1 MAINGITS
9 STGQISIVIEDDST
23 DTTDVEALQDR
34 MMNNL
39 GGGSPFSDI
48 CCIFRV
54 PQVLRRHNPKAY
66 TPDVVSIGPFHRGGT
81 PFQRMEK
88 VKQCIYAMTFCYYKN
103 RIPWFLLNCLYTLTL
118 DPKDD
123 PSLRKL
129 MLTVFSS
136 HHQLAHNCRSYL
148 RHLNHNVHDED
159 DDDGKIL
166 HILDL
171 IRTSIVFPFKDQF
184 DLSFYDSETEL
195 MHHAL
200 ALSEAGVSFR
210 RASSTRSIM
219 NIEFKDG
226 TLAIPQLAIGEL
238 TDSLF
243 RNLIA
248 FEQCYPGHSHKIT
261 SYAVLM
267 DNLIGS
273 SKDMEFLCE
282 KKIIDNWL
290 SAEDA
295 SKFFV
300 KLYYD
305 TVLDKF
311 YYGGL
316 CSKLNKHYDHKWKM
330 WREKFKR
337 TCCSDPWKFLS
348 LTAAFILLHLTLL
361 QTIYTILQAYDK
373 EINVEALENNISA
386 KLHCDS
392 PVSAKC
398 CIFRVP
404 QVIRRQNTK
413 AYHPDVVAIGP
424 FHDRGSKHFR
434 PMENV
439 KLWYLRNLL
448 LRKNINLKT
457 LIQGINVIEFEKHA
471 LEFYAEPLDHLNKN
485 DFIEMMI
492 LDDVA
497 SDGDSI
503 VNIELE
509 DRVYNNFRPPFYSLK
524 RQFLHPATSLSEA
537 GVVFRMDSSDRNSIM
552 NIEFEDGVFTIPP
565 LVIGE
570 LTESLFRNLIAFEQ
584 CYHGCSHK
592 VTSYV
597 VLMDNLIASQ
607 KDMNLFCEKNIITT
621 NWRSAELD
629 AYQFFNK
636 LYNDTSLKQFL
647 YDGLCY
653 QVNEHYQVAQD
664 KKLQRMRRE
673 LRTTA
678 QLKRNYLTWNVTSTS
693 LWKVTSLIAASVL
706 LGVTIVQTLRR
717 NGNQTLFLASS
728 SSATTYT
735 HSCLIG
741 DDRSFIFV
749 EDAFADEKIGGVE
762 SKQPSSDLRSS
773 KPEALAMRADLRT
786 MAASDHSWSSS
797 LGRTPS
803 VFRRPVEF
811 YRVINTT
818 RK

>member
-9 STGQISIVIEDDST
+9 STGHISIVIEDDST

-39 GGGSPFSDI
+39 GGDSPFSDI

-66 TPDVVSIGPFHRGGT
+66 TPDVVSIGPFHHGGT

-88 VKQCIYAMTFCYYKN
+88 VKQWYLRNLLSRMNISLRLLIEEIIRVEKQARDFYSEPLDHLNQSSFVEMMVLDCCFLLELFRKFRDKEDRHISDPIFNMDCMFQYICHDLLLLEN
-103 RIPWFLLNCLYTLTL
+103 QIPWFLLNCLYTLTL

-136 HHQLAHNCRSYL
+136 HHQLAHNCLSYL

-273 SKDMEFLCE
+273 N
-282 KKIIDNWL
+282 NWL

-337 TCCSDPWKFLS
+337 TYCSDPWKFIS
-348 LTAAFILLHLTLL
+348 LTAAFILLLLTLL
-361 QTIYTILQAYDK
+361 QTIYTIVQACTSQ
-373 EINVEALENNISA
+373 I
-386 KLHCDS
+386 H
-392 PVSAKC
+392 
-398 CIFRVP
+398 
-404 QVIRRQNTK
+404 
-413 AYHPDVVAIGP
+413 H
-424 FHDRGSKHFR
+424 H
-434 PMENV
+434 
-439 KLWYLRNLL
+439 YLC
-448 LRKNINLKT
+448 
-457 LIQGINVIEFEKHA
+457 VH
-471 LEFYAEPLDHLNKN
+471 
-485 DFIEMMI
+485 
-492 LDDVA
+492 
-497 SDGDSI
+497 
-503 VNIELE
+503 
-509 DRVYNNFRPPFYSLK
+509 
-524 RQFLHPATSLSEA
+524 
-537 GVVFRMDSSDRNSIM
+537 
-552 NIEFEDGVFTIPP
+552 
-565 LVIGE
+565 
-570 LTESLFRNLIAFEQ
+570 
-584 CYHGCSHK
+584 
-592 VTSYV
+592 
-597 VLMDNLIASQ
+597 
-607 KDMNLFCEKNIITT
+607 
-621 NWRSAELD
+621 
-629 AYQFFNK
+629 
-636 LYNDTSLKQFL
+636 
-647 YDGLCY
+647 
-653 QVNEHYQVAQD
+653 
-664 KKLQRMRRE
+664 
-673 LRTTA
+673 
-678 QLKRNYLTWNVTSTS
+678 
-693 LWKVTSLIAASVL
+693 
-706 LGVTIVQTLRR
+706 
-717 NGNQTLFLASS
+717 
-728 SSATTYT
+728 
-735 HSCLIG
+735 
-741 DDRSFIFV
+741 
-749 EDAFADEKIGGVE
+749 
-762 SKQPSSDLRSS
+762 
-773 KPEALAMRADLRT
+773 
-786 MAASDHSWSSS
+786 
-797 LGRTPS
+797 
-803 VFRRPVEF
+803 
-811 YRVINTT
+811 
-818 RK
+818 

>member
-1 MAINGITS
+1 M
-9 STGQISIVIEDDST
+9 ED
-23 DTTDVEALQDR
+23 
-34 MMNNL
+34 
-39 GGGSPFSDI
+39 
-48 CCIFRV
+48 
-54 PQVLRRHNPKAY
+54 
-66 TPDVVSIGPFHRGGT
+66 
-81 PFQRMEK
+81 
-88 VKQCIYAMTFCYYKN
+88 
-103 RIPWFLLNCLYTLTL
+103 
-118 DPKDD
+118 
-123 PSLRKL
+123 
-129 MLTVFSS
+129 
-136 HHQLAHNCRSYL
+136 
-148 RHLNHNVHDED
+148 
-159 DDDGKIL
+159 
-166 HILDL
+166 
-171 IRTSIVFPFKDQF
+171 
-184 DLSFYDSETEL
+184 
-195 MHHAL
+195 
-200 ALSEAGVSFR
+200 
-210 RASSTRSIM
+210 
-219 NIEFKDG
+219 
-226 TLAIPQLAIGEL
+226 
-238 TDSLF
+238 
-243 RNLIA
+243 
-248 FEQCYPGHSHKIT
+248 
-261 SYAVLM
+261 
-267 DNLIGS
+267 
-273 SKDMEFLCE
+273 
-282 KKIIDNWL
+282 
-290 SAEDA
+290 
-295 SKFFV
+295 
-300 KLYYD
+300 
-305 TVLDKF
+305 
-311 YYGGL
+311 
-316 CSKLNKHYDHKWKM
+316 
-330 WREKFKR
+330 
-337 TCCSDPWKFLS
+337 
-348 LTAAFILLHLTLL
+348 
-361 QTIYTILQAYDK
+361 DK

-404 QVIRRQNTK
+404 QVIRRQNPK

-471 LEFYAEPLDHLNKN
+471 REFYAEPLDHLNKN

-492 LDDVA
+492 LDGLFIIELFRKLCFSEDISINDPVFNMDCMFQYLCHDLLLLENQLPWFVLNSLHILTKDVVDCSLKRLLLVIFYSEPQLGLNSKRFIDHNTIFLDTDFDHNHDHDDKILHILDLIRISSVFKFKEDQFQQSFYGPETQLKMHPTTTLSDVA

-509 DRVYNNFRPPFYSLK
+509 DRVYNNFRPPFYGLK
-524 RQFLHPATSLSEA
+524 TQFMHPATTLSEA

-584 CYHGCSHK
+584 CYHGCAQK

-636 LYNDTSLKQFL
+636 LYNDTSLKEFL

-706 LGVTIVQTLRR
+706 LGVTIVQTVY
-717 NGNQTLFLASS
+717 AM
-728 SSATTYT
+728 
-735 HSCLIG
+735 
-741 DDRSFIFV
+741 
-749 EDAFADEKIGGVE
+749 
-762 SKQPSSDLRSS
+762 KQYYYSPR
-773 KPEALAMRADLRT
+773 
-786 MAASDHSWSSS
+786 
-797 LGRTPS
+797 
-803 VFRRPVEF
+803 
-811 YRVINTT
+811 
-818 RK
+818 